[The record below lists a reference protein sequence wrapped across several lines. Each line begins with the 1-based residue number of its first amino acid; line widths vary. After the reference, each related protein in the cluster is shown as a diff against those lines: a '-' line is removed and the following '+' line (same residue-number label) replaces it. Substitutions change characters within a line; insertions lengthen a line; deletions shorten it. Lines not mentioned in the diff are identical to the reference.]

1 MSCVRGQLDEILQ
14 VFQRCILELQQH
26 EPPFWQL
33 RIAEYIHHVVKAQ
46 VVAQMLKRGR
56 ASDENELFQNE
67 NDDANAAQTARVRGA
82 DCEVIESLAIREHQ
96 MLTVK
101 AKISQ
106 SIEFASASEQIYR
119 AVQDELLRLFSL
131 LSNIAETT
139 FTENHCGSA
148 RKCPDFLQLF
158 WKELQRTTRE
168 HDEHSR
174 YNQRGG
180 DTMDDTMSCSFE
192 AISFADLADDCGSA
206 NRYAPCLRWRLDT
219 TLCINIQFLFV
230 VAVVVRLSK
239 TSRPSQIVCGNEIQ
253 ISESLRWMI
262 SWRCVV

>member
-1 MSCVRGQLDEILQ
+1 MYIVSCVRGQLDEILQ

-33 RIAEYIHHVVKAQ
+33 RVVEYIHHVVKTQ
-46 VVAQMLKRGR
+46 IGVQMLKLERS
-56 ASDENELFQNE
+56 SDKNELFQNE
-67 NDDANAAQTARVRGA
+67 NDDENAVQTTRVCSA
-82 DCEVIESLAIREHQ
+82 DCELIESLAMREQQ

-106 SIEFASASEQIYR
+106 STEFASASEQIYR
-119 AVQDELLRLFSL
+119 TVQDELLRLSSL
-131 LSNIAETT
+131 LNDIAETT
-139 FTENHCGSA
+139 STENQCGSA

-180 DTMDDTMSCSFE
+180 DTMDDTVSCSFE
-192 AISFADLADDCGSA
+192 AISFDDLTDDCGSA
-206 NRYAPCLRWRLDT
+206 NRYAPCLRWCLDT
-219 TLCINIQFLFV
+219 ALCINI
-230 VAVVVRLSK
+230 
-239 TSRPSQIVCGNEIQ
+239 
-253 ISESLRWMI
+253 
-262 SWRCVV
+262 